1 MASTYAAVLVTAPS
15 IKVARAIARTVL
27 NARLAACV
35 NLIPSV
41 ESHYWW
47 QNRLERGR
55 EILLLIK
62 TTKARLAALE
72 KTILKQHP
80 YDTPEFVVLDISR
93 GARRYL
99 DWIAASVLEPARGGR
114 ARVVRLS
121 TN

>member
-1 MASTYAAVLVTAPS
+1 MASAYAVVLVTAPS
-15 IKVARAIARTVL
+15 VKVARALARTVL

-62 TTKARLAALE
+62 TTKARLSVLE
-72 KTILKQHP
+72 KTVLAQHP

-99 DWIAASVLEPARGGR
+99 DWIAATVLEPQRDG
-114 ARVVRLS
+114 
-121 TN
+121 